1 MVQSHTPRH
10 KKVLGS
16 DNRFDDVKIH
26 ILDRF
31 GVFQRELI
39 PVGGAI
45 PQDGEAEQRS
55 TFDLEVVDPK
65 NELVPHSL
73 RDHLAPGWHVIVYRG
88 SKIELI
94 MVYEEYYST
103 PESWLT
109 GTLQSMVVEPDGLTL
124 GD

>member
-10 KKVLGS
+10 RKVLQS
-16 DNRFDDVKIH
+16 DNRHDDVKVH
-26 ILDRF
+26 VLDRF
-31 GVFQRELI
+31 GVFQIELI

-45 PQDGEAEQRS
+45 PQDGEAEQRF
-55 TFDLEVVDPK
+55 TFDIEVIDPK
-65 NELVPHSL
+65 GNLVPHNL
-73 RDHLAPGWHVIVYRG
+73 RDYLAPGWHVIVYRG

-94 MVYEEYYST
+94 MVYEELYIT

-109 GTLQSMVVEPDGLTL
+109 GTLRSMVVEPDGLTL